1 MKTLEQALK
10 HLQEKVDWLNES
22 IEEDYLNNSEPSR
35 ETDNLLSECDVVAYT
50 LSDVY
55 ENKKVSVELPSPC
68 NLDWK
73 DDYSELEKKQ
83 YRIRVYDILIE
94 TTENMMEKYQY
105 KYTYSSRTIEDFVK
119 FNNGKIIA
127 LKSMKPSNLLNAPY
141 YEDITLYVV
150 NKNGKIVYLYVF
162 DGDEGINIIRTEQ
175 PATYAEVLKMI
186 DEIFSE
192 EE

>member
-162 DGDEGINIIRTEQ
+162 NGDEGISIIRTEQ
-175 PATYAEVLKMI
+175 VATYSEVLKMI
-186 DEIFSE
+186 DELFE